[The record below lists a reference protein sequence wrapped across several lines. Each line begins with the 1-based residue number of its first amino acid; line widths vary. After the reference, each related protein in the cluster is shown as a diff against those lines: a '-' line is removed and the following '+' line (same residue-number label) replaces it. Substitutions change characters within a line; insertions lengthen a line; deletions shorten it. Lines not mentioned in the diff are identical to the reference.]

1 MQSWIAADPTSRHG
15 KHSYNLEAFGMS
27 AEGLREEFADYR
39 AEFGF
44 H

>member
-15 KHSYNLEAFGMS
+15 KHGYKLEDFGVS
-27 AEGLREEFADYR
+27 AEGLREEFTDYR

-44 H
+44 D